1 MSTMHSDDLQPLR
14 AILHRALTRYL
25 TVTPRGL
32 MLAGECRPVPVA
44 EARILG
50 FGGART
56 LYRERKPVCRSL
68 DAITSIDHEDR
79 DCAGCPDHGAC
90 TPQVRVDLVIDKHAY
105 RLLLAF
111 TSARNFL
118 EHVGRL
124 RQDGI
129 DPLRI
134 DHQILVV
141 PRGSWGELRFR
152 LLA

>member
-1 MSTMHSDDLQPLR
+1 MRDDDLKPLR
-14 AILHRALTRYL
+14 DILHRALTKYL

-32 MLAGECRPVPVA
+32 LLTGGGGRPVTVA

-56 LYRERKPVCRSL
+56 LYRDRQPVCRSL
-68 DAITSIDHEDR
+68 DAVAALGQPER
-79 DCAGCPDHGAC
+79 RCAGCADLAAC
-90 TPQVRVDLVIDKHAY
+90 IPQVRVDLIIDKHAY

-124 RQDGI
+124 RQAGI
-129 DPLRI
+129 DPLRA
-134 DHQILVV
+134 DHQILVT

-152 LLA
+152 VLE

>member
-1 MSTMHSDDLQPLR
+1 MHSDDIEPLR
-14 AILHRALTRYL
+14 AILHRALTKYL

-32 MLAGECRPVPVA
+32 LLAGNGRPTPVA
-44 EARILG
+44 EARFLA

-56 LYRERKPVCRSL
+56 LYRDRKPACRSL
-68 DAITSIDHEDR
+68 DAIASIDHEGR
-79 DCAGCPDHGAC
+79 RCAGCVDHAAC
-90 TPQVRVDLVIDKHAY
+90 TPQVRVDLIVDKHAY

-124 RQDGI
+124 RQDGV
-129 DPLRI
+129 DPLQVE
-134 DHQILVV
+134 HQILVT

-152 LLA
+152 LLE

>member
-1 MSTMHSDDLQPLR
+1 MHDDDLKPLR
-14 AILHRALTRYL
+14 AILHRALTKYL

-32 MLAGECRPVPVA
+32 LLAGGGGRPAAVA

-56 LYRERKPVCRSL
+56 LYRDRKPVCRSL
-68 DAITSIDHEDR
+68 DAVVSVQQPER
-79 DCAGCPDHGAC
+79 RCAGCADLDAC
-90 TPQVRVDLVIDKHAY
+90 TPQVRVDLIIDKHAY

-124 RQDGI
+124 RREGI
-129 DPLRI
+129 DPLSA
-134 DHQILVV
+134 DHQIVV
-141 PRGSWGELRFR
+141 TPRGSWGELRFR
-152 LLA
+152 VLE